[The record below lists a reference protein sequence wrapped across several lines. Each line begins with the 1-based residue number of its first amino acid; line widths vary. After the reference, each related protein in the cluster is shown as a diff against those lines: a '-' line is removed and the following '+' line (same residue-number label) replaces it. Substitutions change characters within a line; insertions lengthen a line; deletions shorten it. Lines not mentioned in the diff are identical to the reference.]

1 LLCFS
6 FFGLVHQNIKQ
17 EAAMTRVAVVL
28 AGCGYL
34 DGAEIREAVLSL
46 LYLDQNGAK
55 VQCFA
60 PDIAQHHVID
70 HTAKAEAREPRNVL
84 TESARIARSD
94 IRPLSELNVDGFDA
108 LVLPGGYGV
117 AKNLSDLA
125 FKGDRATVYPDY
137 ARVIRAFFDAKK
149 PIGAICI
156 APAVVAVALKNEGVT
171 LTIGEDAG
179 TAAVIVASGNVHKN
193 SPTEEA
199 VEDVAH
205 RIVSCSAYM
214 REDAIARVAEGIEK
228 TIKAVL
234 AMAKQHPQRKA
245 S

>member
-1 LLCFS
+1 
-6 FFGLVHQNIKQ
+6 
-17 EAAMTRVAVVL
+17 MTRVAVIL
-28 AGCGYL
+28 GGCGYL

-46 LYLDQNGAK
+46 LYLDQYGAK

-60 PDIAQHHVID
+60 PDIAQHHVMD
-70 HTAKAEAREPRNVL
+70 HAAKAEAEESRNVL
-84 TESARIARSD
+84 KESARIARGEV
-94 IRPLSELNVDGFDA
+94 RPLSELNVDGFDA

-125 FKGDRATVYPDY
+125 FRGDKATVHPDY
-137 ARVIRAFFDAKK
+137 AHAIRAFFDAKK

-156 APAVVAVALKNEGVT
+156 APAVVALALKHEGVT
-171 LTIGEDAG
+171 LTIGDDAA
-179 TAAVIVASGNVHKN
+179 TAAVIAASGNTHEN
-193 SPTEEA
+193 SPTEET
-199 VEDVAH
+199 VVDEAH
-205 RIVSCSAYM
+205 RIASCSAYM

-234 AMAKQHPQRKA
+234 AMAKQQTQRKA